1 MEANVSKAIVTSYFH
16 KLQSHLSVDVVI
28 VGGGPSGLVASEI
41 LAKKGY
47 SVVLFDSKL
56 APGGGMW
63 GGAMMMNEIVVQKE
77 AWDILKR
84 YEIQIEKVD
93 DEIATCDSVQATSS
107 LIYHASKSGAKIF
120 NCISVEDV
128 IFLNDRI
135 SGVVINWTPVRRL
148 DMHVDPLMIVSKI
161 VLDATGHPSEIS
173 RIAAQK
179 NNIRLNTESGSLM
192 GEKSLAVYEGESSTI
207 ENTKEVYPGLFVSGM
222 AANGVF
228 GSFRMGPIFGGM
240 LLSGEKA
247 AHLIDMELKN
257 GQ

>member
-1 MEANVSKAIVTSYFH
+1 MEANVSKAIVTSYFN
-16 KLQSHLSVDVVI
+16 KLQSHLTVDVVI

-41 LAKKGY
+41 LARKGH

-77 AWDILKR
+77 AWRILDS
-84 YEIQIEKVD
+84 YEIDHQMID
-93 DEIATCDSVQATSS
+93 DELATCDSVQATSS
-107 LIYHASKSGAKIF
+107 LIYHASKSGVKIF

-128 IFLNDRI
+128 IFLKERI

-148 DMHVDPLMIVSKI
+148 DMHVDPLMIVSKV

-192 GEKSLAVYEGESSTI
+192 GEKSLAVTEGESSTI
-207 ENTKEVYPGLFVSGM
+207 ENTKEVFPGLFVSGM

-247 AHLIDMELKN
+247 ALMIDQELTH
-257 GQ
+257 GL